1 MILNDLSHD
10 YNILSQAR
18 YVTDLSI
25 TSNEN
30 TKILSLQ
37 WYAKIPFFGHIVS
50 YIRYLVCHPSMIQ
63 RQLIELKKNY
73 ESDFKAS
80 IINDLEDKQTNRN
93 QIEQTYQRY
102 LLIQQLFSQINQ
114 LAETKFTLELDWAG
128 FLQDSTFTNASLA
141 LDQLETSNP
150 DALKITRFHALLK
163 KIDGTAK
170 ILERSSEIV
179 AKKNVLD
186 ELGTANFV
194 YDLKCKSIKI
204 LKIFKEAIFPN
215 GKT

>member
-128 FLQDSTFTNASLA
+128 FLQDST
-141 LDQLETSNP
+141 
-150 DALKITRFHALLK
+150 
-163 KIDGTAK
+163 
-170 ILERSSEIV
+170 
-179 AKKNVLD
+179 
-186 ELGTANFV
+186 
-194 YDLKCKSIKI
+194 
-204 LKIFKEAIFPN
+204 
-215 GKT
+215 